1 MLSIRQP
8 TKTAILEVVKLQSKT
23 KSLLKSWGVFL
34 FSNVLKTAVLWL
46 FFLRWSSGRLQP
58 WARWIKEALLNFD
71 KNQDQ
76 DLNSYSVFTFCRD
89 QGANI
94 ISRRQ
99 FFPSE
104 IEENQGESPF
114 SAIFS
119 FKSWGQMVFAPQSQ
133 HFFQDRG
140 KNAPRLDL
148 DLSWLVCVNVS
159 SNNYY
164 KVNWSSIVAQQ
175 IECRTTN
182 LRGFCP
188 DCRLIS
194 PMPGRLK

>member
-1 MLSIRQP
+1 MEVFCLSRLCRDAVFAQRTSQLAWKSHSIESSVFVCFVLKPSMVAKLIKRTSFKMLSIRQP

-114 SAIFS
+114 SAI
-119 FKSWGQMVFAPQSQ
+119 KCWGQVVFAPQS
-133 HFFQDRG
+133 
-140 KNAPRLDL
+140 
-148 DLSWLVCVNVS
+148 
-159 SNNYY
+159 
-164 KVNWSSIVAQQ
+164 
-175 IECRTTN
+175 
-182 LRGFCP
+182 
-188 DCRLIS
+188 
-194 PMPGRLK
+194 